1 MSLQRLLI
9 TDFCGEEM
17 VQMKKVL
24 TAILIVLLIV
34 AGVLGG
40 TYVYISNS
48 KSPTAVAARTLA
60 KLKTV
65 ESASVKMNVDTGVK
79 AEVGILQYFGIKDPE
94 TTITMDYDI
103 DMFKDPALL
112 HTYVSI
118 KAFDIEAIKNIET
131 IFIEEDGGLAEY
143 YHWNDNWYRYFAK
156 EEDQNTEDETGIGE
170 SAADGVNDGYAAEDD
185 IESEEASEYENY
197 YSEDAEEVLPDD
209 NSSENSTYASA
220 SAEDLIAG
228 NSPEENE
235 DAPVLAGNNAD
246 IGTTRAGKTL
256 SYAIDSMKN
265 AALIKGGQFS
275 AYLKSLSANGKSQDA
290 KGEADTEAE
299 FDTVDTVDFTTI
311 LSGIVD
317 GSLDVEMRKEKETV
331 NGRECFVYDFNLTGD
346 MLEKII
352 RFSNG
357 NKSLFPKLNKDE
369 RVTGQ
374 LYIDAKESL
383 PTKMV
388 LTSDEI
394 LSEQMAF
401 EAIGTSFSVT
411 KIDIDVDVVGY
422 NTAEEVSVPTE
433 YVDVNSLSDLDA
445 MQWLNLALD
454 FAGLRDA

>member
-1 MSLQRLLI
+1 MSLQRLLK

-143 YHWNDNWYRYFAK
+143 YHWNDNWYRYYAK
-156 EEDQNTEDETGIGE
+156 EEDQNTEDETGTGE
-170 SAADGVNDGYAAEDD
+170 SAADGVNNGYAAEDD

-197 YSEDAEEVLPDD
+197 YSEDAEEYLPDD

-228 NSPEENE
+228 NTPEEN
-235 DAPVLAGNNAD
+235 V
-246 IGTTRAGKTL
+246 
-256 SYAIDSMKN
+256 
-265 AALIKGGQFS
+265 KGGQFS

-290 KGEADTEAE
+290 KGESDTEAE
-299 FDTVDTVDFTTI
+299 FETVDTVDFTTI

>member
-1 MSLQRLLI
+1 M
-9 TDFCGEEM
+9 
-17 VQMKKVL
+17 
-24 TAILIVLLIV
+24 
-34 AGVLGG
+34 
-40 TYVYISNS
+40 
-48 KSPTAVAARTLA
+48 
-60 KLKTV
+60 
-65 ESASVKMNVDTGVK
+65 
-79 AEVGILQYFGIKDPE
+79 
-94 TTITMDYDI
+94 
-103 DMFKDPALL
+103 L

-118 KAFDIEAIKNIET
+118 KAFDISALKDIET
-131 IFIEEDGGLAEY
+131 IFVEEDGGVAEY
-143 YHWNDNWYRYFAK
+143 YNWNDKWYRYFTKAD
-156 EEDQNTEDETGIGE
+156 DQNTEDETVAGE
-170 SAADGVNDGYAAEDD
+170 PAADSVNDGYAAEDD

-197 YSEDAEEVLPDD
+197 YSDDAEEDLADD
-209 NSSENSTYASA
+209 YSAENETYASA

-228 NSPEENE
+228 NSSEEIE
-235 DAPVLAGNNAD
+235 DAPVLAGDNAD

-265 AALIKGGQFS
+265 ALLIKGGQFS

-299 FDTVDTVDFTTI
+299 FGTVDTVDFTTI
-311 LSGIVD
+311 LTGIVD

-331 NGRECFVYDFNLTGD
+331 NSRECFVYDFNLTGD

>member
-1 MSLQRLLI
+1 
-9 TDFCGEEM
+9 
-17 VQMKKVL
+17 
-24 TAILIVLLIV
+24 
-34 AGVLGG
+34 
-40 TYVYISNS
+40 
-48 KSPTAVAARTLA
+48 
-60 KLKTV
+60 
-65 ESASVKMNVDTGVK
+65 
-79 AEVGILQYFGIKDPE
+79 
-94 TTITMDYDI
+94 MDYDI

-118 KAFDIEAIKNIET
+118 KAFDIEALKNIET

-143 YHWNDNWYRYFAK
+143 YHWNDNWYRYYK
-156 EEDQNTEDETGIGE
+156 EAEDQNAEDATGTEEPA
-170 SAADGVNDGYAAEDD
+170 SDGVNNGYTTEDNK
-185 IESEEASEYENY
+185 ESEEASEYEDY
-197 YSEDAEEVLPDD
+197 YSEDAEEDLTDEY
-209 NSSENSTYASA
+209 SAENSTVASA
-220 SAEDLIAG
+220 SAGDLIAG
-228 NSPEENE
+228 NPSEE
-235 DAPVLAGNNAD
+235 DAPVIAGDNASV
-246 IGTTRAGKTL
+246 GTTRAGKSL
-256 SYAIDSMKN
+256 SYTIDSVKV
-265 AALIKGGQFS
+265 AAAIKGGQFS
-275 AYLKSLSANGKSQDA
+275 AYLKNLA
-290 KGEADTEAE
+290 KTVADQNAEDSKEAE
-299 FDTVDTVDFTTI
+299 FETVDTVDFTTI

-331 NGRECFVYDFNLTGD
+331 NSRECFVYDFNLTGD

-433 YVDVNSLSDLDA
+433 FVDVNSLSDLDA

>member
-1 MSLQRLLI
+1 
-9 TDFCGEEM
+9 
-17 VQMKKVL
+17 MKKVL
-24 TAILIVLLIV
+24 TAILVVLLVV

-48 KSPTAVAARTLA
+48 KSPTAVAARTIA

-65 ESASVKMNVDTGVK
+65 DSASVKMNVDTGVK

-94 TTITMDYDI
+94 TTITMNYDI
-103 DMFKDPALL
+103 DMFRDPALL

-118 KAFDIEAIKNIET
+118 KAFDISALKDIET
-131 IFIEEDGGLAEY
+131 IFVEEDGGVAEY
-143 YHWNDNWYRYFAK
+143 YNWNDKWYRYLTKA
-156 EEDQNTEDETGIGE
+156 EDQNPEDETVVGE
-170 SAADGVNDGYAAEDD
+170 PAADGVNDGYAAEDD

-197 YSEDAEEVLPDD
+197 YSDDAEEDLADD
-209 NSSENSTYASA
+209 YSAENETYASA

-228 NSPEENE
+228 NSSEETE
-235 DAPVLAGNNAD
+235 DAPVLAGDNAD

-256 SYAIDSMKN
+256 SYAIDSMKT
-265 AALIKGGQFS
+265 AAFIKGGQFS
-275 AYLKSLSANGKSQDA
+275 AYLRSLAANGKSQDA

-299 FDTVDTVDFTTI
+299 FETVDTVDFTTI
-311 LSGIVD
+311 LNGIVD

-331 NGRECFVYDFNLTGD
+331 NSRECFVYDFNLTGD

>member
-1 MSLQRLLI
+1 MSLQRLLK

-24 TAILIVLLIV
+24 TAILVVLLVV

-48 KSPTAVAARTLA
+48 KSPTAVAARTIA

-65 ESASVKMNVDTGVK
+65 DSASVKMNVDTGVK

-94 TTITMDYDI
+94 TTITMNYDI
-103 DMFKDPALL
+103 DMFRNPALL

-118 KAFDIEAIKNIET
+118 KAFDISALKDIET
-131 IFIEEDGGLAEY
+131 IFVEEDGGVAEY
-143 YHWNDNWYRYFAK
+143 YNWNDKWYRYLTKA
-156 EEDQNTEDETGIGE
+156 EDQNPEDETVVGE
-170 SAADGVNDGYAAEDD
+170 PAADGVNDGYAAEND

-197 YSEDAEEVLPDD
+197 YSDDAEEDLADD
-209 NSSENSTYASA
+209 YSAENETYASA

-228 NSPEENE
+228 NSSEEIE
-235 DAPVLAGNNAD
+235 DAPVLAGDNAD

-256 SYAIDSMKN
+256 SYAIDSMKT
-265 AALIKGGQFS
+265 AAFIKGGQFS
-275 AYLKSLSANGKSQDA
+275 AYLRSLAANGKSQDA

-299 FDTVDTVDFTTI
+299 FETVDTVDFTTI
-311 LSGIVD
+311 LNGIVD

-331 NGRECFVYDFNLTGD
+331 NDRECFVYDFDLTGD

-369 RVTGQ
+369 HVTGQ

-383 PTKMV
+383 PAKMV

>member
-1 MSLQRLLI
+1 
-9 TDFCGEEM
+9 M

-156 EEDQNTEDETGIGE
+156 EEDRNTEDETGAGE
-170 SAADGVNDGYAAEDD
+170 SAADGVNNGYAAEDD
-185 IESEEASEYENY
+185 TESEEASEYENY
-197 YSEDAEEVLPDD
+197 YSEDAEEYLPDD
-209 NSSENSTYASA
+209 NSSENSTYASV

-235 DAPVLAGNNAD
+235 DAPVLAGDNAD

-275 AYLKSLSANGKSQDA
+275 AYLKSLAANGKSQDA
-290 KGEADTEAE
+290 DGEADTEAE
-299 FDTVDTVDFTTI
+299 FETVDTVDFTTI

-317 GSLDVEMRKEKETV
+317 GSLDVEMRKEKETL

>member
-1 MSLQRLLI
+1 
-9 TDFCGEEM
+9 
-17 VQMKKVL
+17 MKKVL
-24 TAILIVLLIV
+24 TAILVVLLVV

-48 KSPTAVAARTLA
+48 KSPTAVAARTIA

-65 ESASVKMNVDTGVK
+65 DSASVKMNVDTGVK

-94 TTITMDYDI
+94 TTITMNYDI
-103 DMFKDPALL
+103 DMFRNPALL

-118 KAFDIEAIKNIET
+118 KAFDISALKDIET
-131 IFIEEDGGLAEY
+131 IFVEEDGGVAEY
-143 YHWNDNWYRYFAK
+143 YNWNDKWYRYLTKA
-156 EEDQNTEDETGIGE
+156 EDQNPEDETVVGE
-170 SAADGVNDGYAAEDD
+170 PAADGVNDGYAAEND

-197 YSEDAEEVLPDD
+197 YSEDAEEDLTGDY
-209 NSSENSTYASA
+209 SAENETYASA

-228 NSPEENE
+228 NSSEETE
-235 DAPVLAGNNAD
+235 DAPVLAGDNAD

-256 SYAIDSMKN
+256 SYAIDSMKT
-265 AALIKGGQFS
+265 AAFIKGGQFS
-275 AYLKSLSANGKSQDA
+275 AYLRNLAANGKSQDA

-299 FDTVDTVDFTTI
+299 FETVDTVDFTTI
-311 LSGIVD
+311 LNGIVD

-331 NGRECFVYDFNLTGD
+331 NDRECFVYDFDLTGD

-433 YVDVNSLSDLDA
+433 YVDLNSLSDLDA

>member
-1 MSLQRLLI
+1 
-9 TDFCGEEM
+9 
-17 VQMKKVL
+17 MKKVL

-48 KSPTAVAARTLA
+48 KSPTAVAARTIA

-65 ESASVKMNVDTGVK
+65 DSASVKMNVDTGVK

-94 TTITMDYDI
+94 TTITMNYDI
-103 DMFKDPALL
+103 DMFRDPALL

-118 KAFDIEAIKNIET
+118 KAFDISALKDIET
-131 IFIEEDGGLAEY
+131 IFVEEDGGVAEY
-143 YHWNDNWYRYFAK
+143 YNWNDKWYRYLTKA
-156 EEDQNTEDETGIGE
+156 EDQNPEDETVVGE
-170 SAADGVNDGYAAEDD
+170 PAADGVNDGYAAEDD

-197 YSEDAEEVLPDD
+197 YSEDAEEDLTGDY
-209 NSSENSTYASA
+209 SAENETYASA

-228 NSPEENE
+228 NSSEETE
-235 DAPVLAGNNAD
+235 DAPVLAGDNAD

-256 SYAIDSMKN
+256 SYAIDSMKT
-265 AALIKGGQFS
+265 AAFIKGGQFS
-275 AYLKSLSANGKSQDA
+275 AYLRSLAANGKSQDA

-299 FDTVDTVDFTTI
+299 FETVDTVDFTTI
-311 LSGIVD
+311 LNGIVD

-331 NGRECFVYDFNLTGD
+331 NDRECFVYDFDLTGD

-369 RVTGQ
+369 HVTGQ

-383 PTKMV
+383 PAKMV
-388 LTSDEI
+388 LSSNEI
-394 LSEQMAF
+394 LSEQMTFDAV
-401 EAIGTSFSVT
+401 GTSFSVT
-411 KIDIDVDVVGY
+411 KLDIDVDVVGY
-422 NTAEEVSVPTE
+422 DTAEEVSVPTE
-433 YVDVNSLSDLDA
+433 YVDINSLSDLGA

>member
-1 MSLQRLLI
+1 
-9 TDFCGEEM
+9 
-17 VQMKKVL
+17 MKKVL
-24 TAILIVLLIV
+24 TAILVILLVV

-65 ESASVKMNVDTGVK
+65 DSASVKMNVDTGVK

-103 DMFKDPALL
+103 DMFRDPALL

-118 KAFDIEAIKNIET
+118 KAFDISALKDIET
-131 IFIEEDGGLAEY
+131 IFNEEDGGFAEY
-143 YHWNDNWYRYFAK
+143 YHWNDKWYRYFTKA
-156 EEDQNTEDETGIGE
+156 EDQNTEDGTETE
-170 SAADGVNDGYAAEDD
+170 APAVDGGNDGNYAEDD
-185 IESEEASEYENY
+185 LESEEASEYENY
-197 YSEDAEEVLPDD
+197 YSEDAEEDQDD
-209 NSSENSTYASA
+209 DYSVENRSYASA

-228 NSPEENE
+228 NSSEENE
-235 DAPVLAGNNAD
+235 DAPVLAGDNAD
-246 IGTTRAGKTL
+246 IGTTRAGKHL
-256 SYAIDSMKN
+256 SYAIDSMKA

-275 AYLKSLSANGKSQDA
+275 AYLKSLAANGKSQDA
-290 KGEADTEAE
+290 KGEAGTEAE
-299 FDTVDTVDFTTI
+299 FETVDTVDFTTI
-311 LSGIVD
+311 LKGIVD

-331 NGRECFVYDFNLTGD
+331 NDRECFVYDFDLTGD

-369 RVTGQ
+369 HVTGQ

-388 LTSDEI
+388 LSSNEI
-394 LSEQMAF
+394 LSEQMTFDAV
-401 EAIGTSFSVT
+401 GTSFSVT
-411 KIDIDVDVVGY
+411 KLDIDVDVVGY
-422 NTAEEVSVPTE
+422 DTAEEVSIPTE
-433 YVDVNSLSDLDA
+433 YVDINSLSDLGA

>member
-1 MSLQRLLI
+1 
-9 TDFCGEEM
+9 
-17 VQMKKVL
+17 MKKVL
-24 TAILIVLLIV
+24 TAILVVLLVV

-48 KSPTAVAARTLA
+48 KSPTAVAARTIA

-65 ESASVKMNVDTGVK
+65 DSASVKMNVDTGVK

-94 TTITMDYDI
+94 TTITMNYDI
-103 DMFKDPALL
+103 DMFRDPALL

-118 KAFDIEAIKNIET
+118 KAFDISALKDIET
-131 IFIEEDGGLAEY
+131 IFVEEDGGVAEY
-143 YHWNDNWYRYFAK
+143 YNWNDKWYRYLTKA
-156 EEDQNTEDETGIGE
+156 EDQNPEDETVVGE
-170 SAADGVNDGYAAEDD
+170 PAADGVNDGYAAEND

-197 YSEDAEEVLPDD
+197 YSDDAEEDLADD
-209 NSSENSTYASA
+209 YSAENETYASA

-228 NSPEENE
+228 NSSEEIE
-235 DAPVLAGNNAD
+235 DAPVLAGDNAD

-256 SYAIDSMKN
+256 SYAIDSMKT
-265 AALIKGGQFS
+265 AAFIKGGQFS
-275 AYLKSLSANGKSQDA
+275 AYLRNLAANGKSQDA

-299 FDTVDTVDFTTI
+299 FETVDTVDFTTI
-311 LSGIVD
+311 LNGIVD

-331 NGRECFVYDFNLTGD
+331 NDRECFVYDFDLTGD